1 MKTDHADIIEMLDFL
16 NLPIA
21 SGRFAELLRS
31 PDLGNY
37 NSIQF
42 LRDVLETQYLD
53 RVATKF
59 ETNLRL
65 SSLINKGALMEN
77 LRTGN
82 GRLYNDSVVDQ
93 IRSFSF
99 AEDRLNVGIY
109 GITGAGKSYF
119 LSACCVEAC
128 RRNYRCKYIDYSD
141 LLDELI
147 ILNRQEDLTRYRK
160 RIKYYAKIQLLFI
173 DDFAISRYSEE
184 GMKILYHLIKMKAD
198 LGTSTLFTSQY
209 SPDEWGKYLSDEKE
223 CYGKLDKKVLFSM
236 SKNLIYEAYSH
247 VPTYNEIGK
256 IDDVVRSFVEKTLG
270 GLSLRNVEVGE
281 NGVHVL
287 TDGVMDFE
295 AEIRNVIEA
304 LTIL

>member
-1 MKTDHADIIEMLDFL
+1 MKSDYSVIIEMLEFL

-21 SGRFAELLRS
+21 SGHFSELMRS
-31 PDLGNY
+31 PDLTNY
-37 NSIQF
+37 NAVQL
-42 LRDVLETQYLD
+42 LREVLEEQYLD
-53 RVATKF
+53 KAATKF

-65 SSLINKGALMEN
+65 SSLINKGALIEN
-77 LRTGN
+77 LKTGN
-82 GRLYNDSVVDQ
+82 GRIYNDAVVEQ
-93 IRSFSF
+93 LQSFAF

-119 LSACCVEAC
+119 LSAYCVEAC

-147 ILNRQEDLTRYRK
+147 ILNRQEDLSRYRK

-198 LGTSTLFTSQY
+198 FGTSTLFTSQY

-223 CYGKLDKKVLFSM
+223 CYGKLDG
-236 SKNLIYEAYSH
+236 I
-247 VPTYNEIGK
+247 
-256 IDDVVRSFVEKTLG
+256 R
-270 GLSLRNVEVGE
+270 RR
-281 NGVHVL
+281 L
-287 TDGVMDFE
+287 TTGF
-295 AEIRNVIEA
+295 
-304 LTIL
+304 TILIEKA